1 MSDPSMIK
9 QRLESLQATLRAK
22 PALGKAPKTATIRVR
37 AGTTCDVEVDGHK
50 LVSDLPAA
58 LGGPNLGPVPG
69 ALLRASVGSCLA
81 IGYVMW
87 AAVLE
92 IPLDEVEV
100 TVEGEFDGRAAL
112 GLTNEVPTGYSAFN
126 YTTKFRS
133 AAPPQR
139 LQELVDL
146 VDRYSAVVD
155 TVRRAVPVTG
165 QLRLV

>member
-1 MSDPSMIK
+1 
-9 QRLESLQATLRAK
+9 
-22 PALGKAPKTATIRVR
+22 
-37 AGTTCDVEVDGHK
+37 
-50 LVSDLPAA
+50 
-58 LGGPNLGPVPG
+58 
-69 ALLRASVGSCLA
+69 
-81 IGYVMW
+81 MW